1 MRLSEL
7 LGRIIE
13 ISPIITL
20 FHVANGSKRKTERAW
35 VFDYMQDANIY
46 LCIKYFASF
55 ETTMIFP
62 TSRSNLQAQN
72 V

>member
-20 FHVANGSKRKTERAW
+20 FHVANGSKRKM

-46 LCIKYFASF
+46 LCTKYFASI

-62 TSRSNLQAQN
+62 TSRSNLQAEN